1 LFVYICIVV
10 GDSIIRGE
18 GWDSLSE
25 GRVGIQLS
33 EGRVGIQ
40 LSEGRVGI
48 HYQRE
53 GRVEIPLTGLTLPN
67 FCACLKPG
75 PLFPMSYFMVSF
87 VFNCLRLE
95 VIFCFVDHHCVN
107 FFPP

>member
-1 LFVYICIVV
+1 MVPVDQARKFCRNIM
-10 GDSIIRGE
+10 GE
-18 GWDSLSE
+18 KSLHSD
-25 GRVGIQLS
+25 GQQS
-33 EGRVGIQ
+33 KKSVGIQ

-53 GRVEIPLTGLTLPN
+53 GRVEIPLTGLTLPH

-95 VIFCFVDHHCVN
+95 AIFCFVDHHCVN